1 MGELET
7 QIFEI
12 ITHAGTARADLYEAL
27 KAVRSGDDEKGKQ
40 IMKKASEEMTLAH
53 NVQTKLITADMNKKT
68 DISLLLIHAQDQ
80 LMTTMS
86 EQTLIEQM
94 ITMQEQI
101 NDLRASD
108 R

>member
-1 MGELET
+1 MEGLEN

-12 ITHAGTARADLYEAL
+12 ITHAGTARANLYEAL
-27 KAVRSGDDEKGKQ
+27 EATRNGDDAQSETL
-40 IMKKASEEMTLAH
+40 MKAAADEMTLAH
-53 NVQTKLITADMNKKT
+53 NVQTQLITADLDGGT

-94 ITMQEQI
+94 IKMQQEI
-101 NDLRASD
+101 NQLKA
-108 R
+108 

>member
-1 MGELET
+1 MEELEQ

-12 ITHAGTARADLYEAL
+12 ITHSGTARANLYEAL
-27 KAVRSGDDEKGKQ
+27 KGIRQGNEAECTQ
-40 IMKKASEEMTLAH
+40 LMEEAASEMTLAH
-53 NVQTKLITADMNKKT
+53 NVQTKLITADLDHKT

-94 ITMQEQI
+94 IVMQKQI
-101 NDLRASD
+101 NELQHELT
-108 R
+108 